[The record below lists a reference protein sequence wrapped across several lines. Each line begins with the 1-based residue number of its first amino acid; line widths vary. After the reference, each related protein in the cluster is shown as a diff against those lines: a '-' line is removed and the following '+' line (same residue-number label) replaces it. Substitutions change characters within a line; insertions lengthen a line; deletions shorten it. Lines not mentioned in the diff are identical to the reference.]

1 MADVPSSPPHP
12 PLSTRNKI
20 GKCVEQLTQAE
31 YETEARG
38 EGIGLAP
45 LRIGPRYRVR
55 KIVFSLAIRPA
66 EENIQ
71 ITNFFIF
78 SKLAKV

>member
-45 LRIGPRYRVR
+45 LRYRVR
-55 KIVFSLAIRPA
+55 IIVLSLAI
-66 EENIQ
+66 
-71 ITNFFIF
+71 
-78 SKLAKV
+78 